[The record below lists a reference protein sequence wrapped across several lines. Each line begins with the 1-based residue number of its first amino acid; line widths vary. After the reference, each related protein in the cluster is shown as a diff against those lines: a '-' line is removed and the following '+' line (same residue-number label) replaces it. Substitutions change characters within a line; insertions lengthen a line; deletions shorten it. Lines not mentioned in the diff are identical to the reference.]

1 MEQIKLVILILLFAL
16 IGGQISVRSKLPAVI
31 GQLIA
36 GVILG
41 PAFLNWVRPNSLIKN
56 LAEIGVI
63 LLMFLAGLESDLT
76 ILKKLWYPSLLVAL
90 LGMIVPIIVAYLTGL
105 LFAFAPIDC
114 LYLGLIFAAT
124 SVSISVA
131 VLQELGCLRSKEGM
145 TILGAAVVDDIL
157 SILLLSIASSLFNTQ
172 RPVTTAKYELAWH
185 IFCQIGYLLVLIIGS
200 FWLAPRLVKLWT
212 KITVPAANV
221 LLLLVIILVASFGAE
236 FVGLSDV
243 IGAFFVGLAFS
254 QLNEKAKLQENFTT
268 IGYGFFIPLFF
279 ISIGLEMTLTGIWQ
293 NIGLFVLLLIGAI
306 LSKWGGAGIGA
317 KLSGFSFLSSIQ
329 IGAGMVSRGEMA
341 LIVAQISRQKHFLT
355 STTYS
360 LVVGVIILTT
370 LIAPFLLKLAFTD
383 KQ

>member
-1 MEQIKLVILILLFAL
+1 MEQIKPVILILLFAL
-16 IGGQISVRSKLPAVI
+16 IGGLISVRSKLPAVV
-31 GQLIA
+31 GQLLA

-41 PAFLNWVRPNSLIKN
+41 PAVLNWVRPTSLVKN

-63 LLMFLAGLESDLT
+63 LLMFLAGLESDLAT
-76 ILKKLWYPSLLVAL
+76 LKKLWYPSLLVAVM
-90 LGMIVPIIVAYLTGL
+90 GMIIPIIVAYFTGL
-105 LFAFAPIDC
+105 LFGFSKIDC
-114 LYLGLIFAAT
+114 LFLGLTFAAT

-145 TILGAAVVDDIL
+145 TILGAAVVDDLL
-157 SILLLSIASSLFNTQ
+157 SILLLSVVSSLFKTHKQAN
-172 RPVTTAKYELAWH
+172 ASKFGLAM
-185 IFCQIGYLLVLIIGS
+185 QIVFQLGYLLVVIFAS
-200 FWLAPRLVKLWT
+200 FWLAPRLAKLWSKMT
-212 KITVPAANV
+212 LPAADAFLV
-221 LLLLVIILVASFGAE
+221 LIIILIASFGAE
-236 FVGLSDV
+236 YVGLSDV

-254 QLNEKAKLQENFTT
+254 QLNEKAKLRESFTT

-293 NIGLFVLLLIGAI
+293 NIGFFMLLFGGAI
-306 LSKWGGAGIGA
+306 LSKLSGAGIGA
-317 KLSGFSFLSSIQ
+317 KLSGFSFLSSFQ

-341 LIVAQISRQKHFLT
+341 LIVAQIGRQNHFLT
-355 STTYS
+355 SATYS